1 MIYLRGIHKSNT
13 GKQKRSDIMN
23 KEKDKDSLRICTYVH
38 DLMFSGLIPNDIPHL
53 CQLGFTS
60 LYLTVTYQYV

>member
-1 MIYLRGIHKSNT
+1 
-13 GKQKRSDIMN
+13 MN